1 MLGFP
6 YKVCNSVFTQNLLE
20 FFYVYEYV
28 LEKRGQEKFQL
39 SLSLFYKNKVFKR
52 HVDKKVSEKT
62 VKKFEYDSRLKAD
75 LIRIV
80 NLNSTYLNFHYYF
93 KLSRAEPSR
102 AELSRA
108 EPS

>member
-6 YKVCNSVFTQNLLE
+6 YKVCNSVFTQNFLE
-20 FFYVYEYV
+20 FFYVYVYV

-62 VKKFEYDSRLKAD
+62 IKKTGFVKSSFITRREGICIK
-75 LIRIV
+75 IG
-80 NLNSTYLNFHYYF
+80 
-93 KLSRAEPSR
+93 
-102 AELSRA
+102 
-108 EPS
+108 

>member
-20 FFYVYEYV
+20 FFYVYVYV

-62 VKKFEYDSRLKAD
+62 IKEKLDLLK
-75 LIRIV
+75 V
-80 NLNSTYLNFHYYF
+80 
-93 KLSRAEPSR
+93 LSLHAESVY
-102 AELSRA
+102 A
-108 EPS
+108 

>member
-6 YKVCNSVFTQNLLE
+6 YKVCNSVFTQNFLGI
-20 FFYVYEYV
+20 FYVYVYV

-62 VKKFEYDSRLKAD
+62 LKEQLD
-75 LIRIV
+75 LLKV
-80 NLNSTYLNFHYYF
+80 LLLH
-93 KLSRAEPSR
+93 AER
-102 AELSRA
+102 VYAYK
-108 EPS
+108 